1 MSCGLLVHADA
12 FVLNTYVDR
21 AHARIGR
28 YAKRDGRSR
37 IRVLGGV
44 LHDHA
49 QSLLHERHVN
59 GRVAARVADKRGV
72 VRQPIRVLG
81 IDHL

>member
-1 MSCGLLVHADA
+1 MSCGFLVHADTL
-12 FVLNTYVDR
+12 VLNTYVDR
-21 AHARIGR
+21 AHARIRR

-37 IRVLGGV
+37 IRVLGGI

-49 QSLLHERHVN
+49 KSLLYKRHID
-59 GRVAARVADKRGV
+59 GRIAARVADKRSVKG
-72 VRQPIRVLG
+72 QSIRVPG